1 MKTQAPQTSQ
11 TPLIPSAMPTAEPL
25 QEGGLDLGSLL
36 SMLKR
41 RALLIAGV
49 TAAVTTVAGIRAYLS
64 PPTYSA
70 GFDILIQ
77 PLSAET
83 EVISAL
89 SDVPINRKET
99 ELPLSDRIRI
109 LTSPGVLQPVIDDLQ
124 AQGMIGCITPAQ
136 GTAAGLSDK
145 ELDRL
150 CYSQLRSRLNT
161 QLSKNSR
168 IFRTTFQGSSASDVE
183 YIADLLAK
191 SFLDYGLSSRKQD
204 LQLGLNFLDDKI
216 PEARQRVDSLQ
227 AELQNLRQTYS
238 FIDPGSQGSTIS
250 GQISSFEKQYLET
263 LIQLEETVALYDELQ
278 GELAQQSKDTAASAV
293 LSGSGRYSGLIDKL
307 LSLDAQIAQE
317 STIYLEGSPD
327 MDVLQEQRQ
336 NMLTLLT
343 REGDVAQRELQGRID
358 ALATREEALSGTLA
372 SLNVDVD
379 ELAEITRQF
388 TELDLELSIANSSLK
403 DLLLRR
409 ETLQVEAAQRELP
422 WQLINPTTVATEVAN
437 LQNSLILGAI
447 LGLLLGTGLAF
458 LLDAQKDVLYTP
470 KDLKRVTPV
479 PILGLIP
486 HNAAVE
492 RGYDEQHLLTL
503 YHPIS
508 DALAT
513 SNLGGNG
520 NGRRPKNKIA
530 PTEDIFAYR
539 EAFRSL
545 VANLQRLDADS
556 PIRSLVIS
564 SADNQLADSTT
575 AAHLAWAAAELGN
588 RVLLIDADFRFPH
601 LHNFLDISN
610 DQGFGN
616 ILAGELDLKNAIK
629 RSPTEP
635 NLFVLTTGASDVDP
649 TRLLSSAKMRQF
661 IAKTEAYFD
670 LIIYDSPPFSEYA
683 DAALLS
689 AETDGLVLIS
699 HLGTVKSAQLEETL
713 EKLWIAKIP
722 LIGLIA
728 KEAASRLA
736 LLPV

>member
-1 MKTQAPQTSQ
+1 MKTQPLQHG
-11 TPLIPSAMPTAEPL
+11 LIPSAMPTADPL
-25 QEGGLDLGSLL
+25 REGGLDLGSLL

-49 TAAVTTVAGIRAYLS
+49 TAAVTAVAGVRAYLS

-70 GFDILIQ
+70 GFDILVQ

-109 LTSPGVLQPVIDDLQ
+109 LTSPGVLQPVVDDLQ
-124 AQGMIGCITPAQ
+124 VQGLIGCITPTQ
-136 GTAAGLSDK
+136 GAATGLSDK

-150 CYSQLRSRLNT
+150 CYTRLRSRINT
-161 QLSKNSR
+161 QLNKNSR
-168 IFRTTFQGSSASDVE
+168 IFRTTFQGDSAADVE
-183 YIADLLAK
+183 YISDLLAK
-191 SFLDYGLSSRKQD
+191 TFLDYGLESRKQD
-204 LQLGLNFLDDKI
+204 LQLGLDFLDDKI
-216 PEARQRVDSLQ
+216 PEARQRVDILQ
-227 AELQNLRQTYS
+227 TDLQNLRQTYS

-278 GELAQQSKDTAASAV
+278 NELVQQPKDTAASSV

-307 LSLDAQIAQE
+307 LGLDAQIAQE
-317 STIYLEGSPD
+317 STIHLEGSPD

-336 NMLTLLT
+336 NMLALLT
-343 REGDVAQRELQGRID
+343 REGDVAQRELMGRID
-358 ALATREEALSGTLA
+358 ALATREVALSSTLA

-379 ELAEITRQF
+379 ELAEIIRQF
-388 TELDLELSIANSSLK
+388 TELDLELSIANNSLK

-409 ETLQVEAAQRELP
+409 ENLQVEIAQRELP
-422 WQLINPTTVATEVAN
+422 WQLINPTVVATEVAN
-437 LQNSLILGAI
+437 LQNSLVLGAI

-458 LLDAQKDVLYTP
+458 LLDTQKDVLYTP

-503 YHPIS
+503 YHPIG

-513 SNLGGNG
+513 LGAGNNG
-520 NGRRPKNKIA
+520 NGRRSKNRVA

-545 VANLQRLDADS
+545 VANLQRLEAES

-601 LHNFLDISN
+601 LHNFLDLSN
-610 DQGFGN
+610 EQGLGN
-616 ILAGELDLKNAIK
+616 VLAGELDLKNVIK

-635 NLFVLTTGASDVDP
+635 NLFVLTTGTTSVDS

-661 IAKTEAYFD
+661 IAKTESYFD
-670 LIIYDSPPFSEYA
+670 LVIYDSPPFSEFA

-689 AETDGLVLIS
+689 AETNGLVLVS
-699 HLGTVKSAQLEETL
+699 HLGTVKSAQLEETSRSY
-713 EKLWIAKIP
+713 
-722 LIGLIA
+722 GLP
-728 KEAASRLA
+728 RF
-736 LLPV
+736 P